1 MEGKIIRL
9 TPEQVRDTMGINIV
23 DCEKFKFT
31 FYKYMPWDRLHD
43 MLSRKEMAF
52 VNPSLWNDPY
62 EVKYLNTDYS
72 ILGYSQPKI
81 FCFCVRN
88 DNENEEASWKIYK
101 TNEPDNPL
109 IRISIK
115 ALPFLKSLKESAINL
130 GYAIYMAKVSYRFKQ
145 KEINELY
152 KRGNKYFNEYF
163 ENFNEEKYIRLLSIK
178 RKAFKYEQEIRL
190 FLVPQQKAIVPDEN
204 LLRIGVDISS
214 FIRFTYE
221 PLQRK
226 SNNERDDEYKQI
238 VGRYKE
244 QKESIRKQLRCF
256 DSNFKLYRSTLYDDV
271 EKVKIVM

>member
-1 MEGKIIRL
+1 MGITIKL
-9 TPEQVRDTMGINIV
+9 SPEQIRDTIGINIV

-31 FYKYMPWDRLHD
+31 FYKYMPWKRLHE
-43 MLSRKEMAF
+43 MLSRKEMVF

-72 ILGYSQPKI
+72 ALGYLQPKI

-88 DNENEEASWKIYK
+88 DNENEEASWKIYQ

-109 IRISIK
+109 IRISIN
-115 ALPFLKSLKESAINL
+115 AQPFLKSLKESAQKL
-130 GYAIYMAKVSYRFKQ
+130 GYTIYMAKVSYRFKQ

-152 KRGNKYFNEYF
+152 KRDNKYFNEYF
-163 ENFNEEKYIRLLSIK
+163 DNFNEEKYIRLLSVK

-190 FLVPQQKAIVPDEN
+190 FLVPQQKAIVPNEN
-204 LLRIGVDISS
+204 LLRIGIDISS

-221 PLQRK
+221 PFRRK
-226 SNNERDDEYKQI
+226 YKEESDEEYKRFI
-238 VGRYKE
+238 DMYDR

-256 DSNFKLYRSTLYDDV
+256 NSKFKLYRSTLYDDIEKV
-271 EKVKIVM
+271 EKVM